1 MNPQLSPDIQ
11 SQLELLRD
19 IRLPEPIGWWP
30 LAPGWW
36 IAATLCLALIAGTV
50 LWSYLRRRTV
60 RFAALR
66 ELDALRI
73 ADGPTDMAHYATE
86 ISALLRRVAI
96 RANGRAAG
104 LLSGTE
110 WSDFL
115 SNGKGGME
123 RHWSTVLAEAPYSP
137 SHLAETD
144 EIRALADAAEL
155 WIRRHA

>member
-1 MNPQLSPDIQ
+1 MNTQLSPDIQ

-36 IAATLCLALIAGTV
+36 IVATLCLAVIVGAI
-50 LWSYLRRRTV
+50 LWSFLRRRTV

-73 ADGPTDMAHYATE
+73 AEGPTDMSYYATE

-104 LLSGTE
+104 LLNGAE
-110 WSDFL
+110 WSDYL
-115 SNGKGGME
+115 SSGKGGMD
-123 RHWSTVLAEAPYSP
+123 RHWSAVLAEAPYSP
-137 SHLAETD
+137 PHLAETG
-144 EIRALADAAEL
+144 EICALADAAEL